1 MNYKRNINIDNLYT
15 SNKYNE
21 LIYWINSFETYFC
34 KSVKTISDLN
44 NGNVYID
51 LLRNY
56 CKQNNK
62 KYFLTL
68 LNFSIRHK
76 NITQKMKTIF
86 RIMLQLINNNQIKSR
101 IKIFQ
106 RNINNF
112 MNDNNML
119 MELVIYINSL
129 FKNNIYNNNDKIY
142 NNKKDVQKNS
152 LKEFYDYNNYKRII
166 INNFINDN
174 DNKYLNTQSYKFRPK
189 SYNKN
194 IPKFDNF
201 IKSINKLDN
210 SNVKGYKNIYNKFNE
225 DNNIKNGKSNIL
237 LTEQDNKR
245 INSLNNFDKI
255 NSYIPFNLNIED
267 YIDHY
272 NQIPNDIQN
281 KEKEDYNYN
290 YNKYVLGIFDI
301 DKINFTENKETINI
315 FKIYRLTNPILIN
328 NNFLGKINS
337 KLITNKEIINKK
349 ETFINN
355 NKDNNLN
362 VHNSHNNLENK
373 YKFSLSANLSPRK
386 TKENKLFIKSTDNN
400 VNTIENKIKINKSNI
415 LRINKNNINNN
426 KGDKEILSSFKLL
439 TNNTISNEYQINN
452 KYLNIYNKFL
462 IQKNND
468 NDNINKND
476 IFTWLLD
483 LNIIKK
489 KEANN
494 NLLTQLVSDGIIL
507 CDLINKCEN
516 KIVIDEIFRDL
527 SSKKEALMN
536 INKAL
541 EFLSKLENFPKR
553 HVFDNELIFEL
564 DDKIIWEI
572 LYDLYNYYN
581 KKNEKKITSN
591 KLNNTND
598 LKNDLLST
606 QRIEIQFKKN
616 ELSHDYNDKNNK
628 IYNKNKKIVI
638 NNDNLNKYNSNI
650 LMNSDNF
657 YNSNNKNEFINNKK
671 FFDNNDIKKSD
682 NFDNNKL
689 FSISHQRNLSENY
702 ENNKNYFDY
711 VDELK
716 NYFDKIK
723 VKKQW
728 NKDTAKNK
736 EINIFK
742 NSNKNYKDLYFD
754 YNSLS

>member
-1 MNYKRNINIDNLYT
+1 MNYKRNTNTDNLYT

-21 LIYWINSFETYFC
+21 LINWINSFETYFC

-106 RNINNF
+106 SNINNF

-119 MELVIYINSL
+119 MELILYINSL
-129 FKNNIYNNNDKIY
+129 FKNNIYYNNDKIY
-142 NNKKDVQKNS
+142 NNKKEVQKNS

-194 IPKFDNF
+194 IPKIDNF
-201 IKSINKLDN
+201 IKSINRLNN

-237 LTEQDNKR
+237 LTELDNKR

-328 NNFLGKINS
+328 NSFLGKINS

-362 VHNSHNNLENK
+362 DHNSHNNLENK

-462 IQKNND
+462 IQKNKD

-476 IFTWLLD
+476 IYTWLLD

-541 EFLSKLENFPKR
+541 EFLSKLEKFPKR

-657 YNSNNKNEFINNKK
+657 YNSNNKSEFINNKK

-742 NSNKNYKDLYFD
+742 NSNKNNKDLYFD

>member
-1 MNYKRNINIDNLYT
+1 MNYKRNTNTDNLYT

-21 LIYWINSFETYFC
+21 LINWINSFETYFC

-44 NGNVYID
+44 NGNIYID

-106 RNINNF
+106 SNINNF

-119 MELVIYINSL
+119 MELILYINSL
-129 FKNNIYNNNDKIY
+129 FKNNIYYNNDKIY
-142 NNKKDVQKNS
+142 NNKKEVQKNS

-174 DNKYLNTQSYKFRPK
+174 DNKYLNSQSYKFRPK

-194 IPKFDNF
+194 IPKIDNF
-201 IKSINKLDN
+201 IKSINKLNN

-237 LTEQDNKR
+237 LTELDNKR

-462 IQKNND
+462 IQKNKD

-476 IFTWLLD
+476 IYTWLLN

-541 EFLSKLENFPKR
+541 EFLSKLEKFPKR

-657 YNSNNKNEFINNKK
+657 YNSKNKSELINNKK

>member
-1 MNYKRNINIDNLYT
+1 MNYKRNTNTDNLYT

-21 LIYWINSFETYFC
+21 LINWINSFETYFC

-106 RNINNF
+106 SNINNF

-119 MELVIYINSL
+119 MELILYINSL
-129 FKNNIYNNNDKIY
+129 FKNNIYYNNDKIY
-142 NNKKDVQKNS
+142 NNKKEVQKNS

-194 IPKFDNF
+194 I
-201 IKSINKLDN
+201 
-210 SNVKGYKNIYNKFNE
+210 YNKFNE

-237 LTEQDNKR
+237 LTELDNKR

-328 NNFLGKINS
+328 NSFLGKINS

-541 EFLSKLENFPKR
+541 EFLSKLEKFPKR

-657 YNSNNKNEFINNKK
+657 YNSNNKSEFINNKK

-728 NKDTAKNK
+728 NQDTAKNK

-742 NSNKNYKDLYFD
+742 NSNKNNKDLYFD

>member
-1 MNYKRNINIDNLYT
+1 MNYKRNTNTDNLYT

-21 LIYWINSFETYFC
+21 LINWINSFETYFC
-34 KSVKTISDLN
+34 KSIKTISDLK

-106 RNINNF
+106 SNINNF

-119 MELVIYINSL
+119 MELILYINSL
-129 FKNNIYNNNDKIY
+129 FKNNIYYNNDKIY
-142 NNKKDVQKNS
+142 NNKKEVQKNS

-174 DNKYLNTQSYKFRPK
+174 DNKYLNSQSYKFRPK

-194 IPKFDNF
+194 IPKIDNF
-201 IKSINKLDN
+201 IKSINKLNN

-237 LTEQDNKR
+237 LTELDNKR

-328 NNFLGKINS
+328 NSFLGKINS

-400 VNTIENKIKINKSNI
+400 VNTIENKTKINKSNI

-462 IQKNND
+462 IQKNKD

-476 IFTWLLD
+476 IYTWLLN

-541 EFLSKLENFPKR
+541 EFLSKLEKFPKR

-598 LKNDLLST
+598 LKNGLLST
-606 QRIEIQFKKN
+606 QRIKIQFKKN
-616 ELSHDYNDKNNK
+616 GLSHDYNDKNNK

-657 YNSNNKNEFINNKK
+657 YNSKNKSELINNKK
-671 FFDNNDIKKSD
+671 FFDNNDIKESD
-682 NFDNNKL
+682 NFDSNKL